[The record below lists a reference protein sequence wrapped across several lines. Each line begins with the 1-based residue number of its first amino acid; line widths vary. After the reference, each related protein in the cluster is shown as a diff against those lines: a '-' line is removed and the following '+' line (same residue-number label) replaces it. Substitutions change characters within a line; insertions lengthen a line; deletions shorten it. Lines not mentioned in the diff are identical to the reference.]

1 MSANELF
8 NSSIREAVAG
18 DIPQIQ
24 IVRHSVNENILSD
37 PGRVTDDDCA
47 DYLMRRGKGW
57 VCEFNHE
64 VVGFAIADLQENNI
78 WALFVKPAFERRGIG
93 RSLLRI
99 MLDWYFSKTSRTVW
113 LGTAPDTRAALFYKK
128 AGWVHTGVNP
138 NGEIR
143 FEMNPNEWSLFR
155 NKVFF

>member
-1 MSANELF
+1 MAANVLLKLSF
-8 NSSIREAVAG
+8 REAVIQ

-37 PGRVTDDDCA
+37 PGRITDDDCA
-47 DYLMRRGKGW
+47 DYLVRRGKGW

-93 RSLLRI
+93 RSLHRI
-99 MLDWYFSKTSRTVW
+99 MLDWVFSKTDNTVW

-128 AGWVHTGVNP
+128 AGWVQTGANR
-138 NGEIR
+138 NGEII
-143 FEMNPNEWSLFR
+143 FEMNPNEWVLFR
-155 NKVFF
+155 NKVLF

>member
-1 MSANELF
+1 MPDNELVAPSF
-8 NSSIREAVAG
+8 REAVLG

-57 VCEFNHE
+57 VCEFNQE
-64 VVGFAIADLQENNI
+64 VVGFAIADLKENNI

-99 MLDWYFSKTSRTVW
+99 MLNWYFSKTSHTVW

-128 AGWVHTGVNP
+128 AGWVHTGVNR

-143 FEMNPNEWSLFR
+143 FEMNPNEWTLFR